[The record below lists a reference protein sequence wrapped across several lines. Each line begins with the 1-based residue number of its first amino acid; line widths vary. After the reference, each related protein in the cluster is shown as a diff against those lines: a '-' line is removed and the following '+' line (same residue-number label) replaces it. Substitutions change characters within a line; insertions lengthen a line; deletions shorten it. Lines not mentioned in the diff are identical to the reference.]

1 MNVEFGEY
9 EEVCMFINGIL
20 KTRILSSLSST
31 LQKVLPNTNPHN
43 ISMGYSL
50 RRTITEATELIFEVD
65 KNKGFNLVRVVNEVS
80 N

>member
-9 EEVCMFINGIL
+9 NKVCMSIN

-50 RRTITEATELIFEVD
+50 RRTITEATEVIFEAD
-65 KNKGFNLVRVVNEVS
+65 KNKGFNFGDSGE
-80 N
+80 